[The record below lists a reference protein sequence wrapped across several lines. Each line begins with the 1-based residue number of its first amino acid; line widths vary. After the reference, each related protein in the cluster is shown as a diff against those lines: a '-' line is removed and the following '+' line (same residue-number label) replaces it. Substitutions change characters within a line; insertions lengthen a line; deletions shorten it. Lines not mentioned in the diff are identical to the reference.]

1 MTAHHILLYSWVE
14 AKNEASV
21 FEIHPVKRHR
31 MSETPTPIKAH
42 PEPELYEIRVMGHL
56 DARWANRFEGLTIT
70 LEENGETLL
79 SGPVA
84 DQAALHGLL
93 KKVRDLGMP
102 LVSVNQV
109 QFDETHQDH
118 SKQEETKMNSIK
130 KIDTKVLLSTLWIVV
145 MLNMLKADI
154 LSLNIPG
161 AAEEVARTSASTGA
175 SIPQLMLIG
184 AIMGQ
189 LAIAMII
196 LSRVLK
202 YGLNRWVNIV
212 VGIVTIAYI
221 WGGAAS
227 YPHYIFIATVET
239 LCLLLI
245 VWFAWTWRNVEA

>member
-1 MTAHHILLYSWVE
+1 MIDKPTSTAQQ
-14 AKNEASV
+14 
-21 FEIHPVKRHR
+21 
-31 MSETPTPIKAH
+31 
-42 PEPELYEIRVMGHL
+42 YEIRLKGHL
-56 DARWANRFEGLTIT
+56 DARWDDRFEGLTIT
-70 LEENGETLL
+70 LENGDTLL

-84 DQAALHGLL
+84 DQAALHGLF

-109 QFDETHQDH
+109 PSLEPTNQ
-118 SKQEETKMNSIK
+118 SKKEKRVNSTAAPAK

-145 MLNMLKADI
+145 MFNMLKADI

-161 AAEEVARTSASTGA
+161 AADEVARTATSSGA
-175 SIPQLMLIG
+175 SIPQLMLG
-184 AIMGQ
+184 AAVIGQ

-202 YGLNRWVNIV
+202 YGINRWVNII

-221 WGGAAS
+221 WGGMSS
-227 YPHYIFIATVET
+227 YPHYIFIASVET

-245 VWFAWTWRNVEA
+245 VWFAARWRNSEG